1 MEKGPVEPRA
11 ACTHCCGR
19 RACRPTSLGR
29 PDSGWHTGTSRN
41 GSPSSSV
48 LQTRTPA
55 QNHSGQSLTPAA
67 CCSCGWQSVGSTPA
81 SVKGD
86 SSRTRSGQ
94 QFTRLKDRHR
104 RGCSPV
110 LGLQASTCP
119 PPARGRMI
127 THSPAGH
134 RNPGCGGVGARS
146 AEVPG
151 PLLWVVRTWRG
162 GGGVPSW
169 AGPMAQCPGRF
180 QELNRIGSWESSGL
194 FPSG

>member
-1 MEKGPVEPRA
+1 MEPWA
-11 ACTHCCGR
+11 ACTRCCGW

-48 LQTRTPA
+48 LQARAPA
-55 QNHSGQSLTPAA
+55 QNQSGQSLAPAA
-67 CCSCGWQSVGSTPA
+67 CCSCGWRSVGSTPA
-81 SVKGD
+81 CVKGD

-94 QFTRLKDRHR
+94 RFTRLRQTQAWALAGPGSTGVHAPAPCSR
-104 RGCSPV
+104 RM
-110 LGLQASTCP
+110 T
-119 PPARGRMI
+119 

-134 RNPGCGGVGARS
+134 RNPGCAGVGARS

-151 PLLWVVRTWRG
+151 PLLWAVRTWRG

-169 AGPMAQCPGRF
+169 AGPMAQRPGRF
-180 QELNRIGSWESSGL
+180 QELKRIGSWESSGL